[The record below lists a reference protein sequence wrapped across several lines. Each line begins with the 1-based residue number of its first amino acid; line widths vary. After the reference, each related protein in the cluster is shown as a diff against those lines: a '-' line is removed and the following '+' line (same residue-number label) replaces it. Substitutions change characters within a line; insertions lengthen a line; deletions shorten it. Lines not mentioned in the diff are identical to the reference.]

1 MPNPFKRKKPD
12 YTYEGE
18 RERLLN
24 WLNDA
29 EPHTEDY
36 QKVMNRLNELDR
48 MQKRASETKKAIIPA
63 LGGIGAVVG
72 IYGLQ
77 QFAGVLIPK
86 ALEIHAT
93 RQEQK
98 STKKDD

>member
-1 MPNPFKRKKPD
+1 MPNPFKRKKPE
-12 YTYEGE
+12 YTMEGE

-24 WLNDA
+24 WLND
-29 EPHTEDY
+29 ENPQSDDY
-36 QKVMNRLNELDR
+36 QKVLNRLNELDR
-48 MQKRASETKKAIIPA
+48 MQKRASEREKTIIPA

-72 IYGLQ
+72 IYSLQ

-98 STKKDD
+98 SAHKDD